1 MHRERKL
8 AVLWSLVALARSA
21 VASAS
26 KLGRNGSRALIA
38 VLVVAAACSS
48 VEKQDKQ
55 NATEQHL
62 GKTSSALTLTRYEG
76 EAMAWS
82 GVEGADGQ
90 IRTVPSPTHRYF
102 WTNGYVSQNHNFVGG
117 STTLVVRAMGDLL
130 AGVGP
135 HIVVSVAG
143 TTVGSAFV
151 NETAFTSKTFT
162 FDATA
167 GVQQVRVTFDN
178 DDASSTEDRNLL
190 LDWVEVQETPA
201 SGGTC
206 SDTSYEGEAMAWSG
220 VDGTDGEIRTDPAP
234 THRYFWQDSYASQS
248 HAFTAQPMR
257 IRVRAA
263 GDLVD
268 GVGPHVVVSV
278 GGVDIGSAFENDA
291 SDVDKVFEFTPSAG
305 TQQIRVTY
313 DNDLWR
319 SPGGA
324 GNDRNLLLD
333 KVDVLCGSAV
343 DGGTDGGTDGGGTCT
358 PANCGDRLPCQTGT
372 CTAGTC
378 SYAPASDGTACS
390 DANSCTINDQ
400 CVSGTCTGTP

>member
-1 MHRERKL
+1 
-8 AVLWSLVALARSA
+8 
-21 VASAS
+21 
-26 KLGRNGSRALIA
+26 
-38 VLVVAAACSS
+38 
-48 VEKQDKQ
+48 
-55 NATEQHL
+55 
-62 GKTSSALTLTRYEG
+62 
-76 EAMAWS
+76 
-82 GVEGADGQ
+82 
-90 IRTVPSPTHRYF
+90 
-102 WTNGYVSQNHNFVGG
+102 
-117 STTLVVRAMGDLL
+117 MGDLL

-234 THRYFWQDSYASQS
+234 THRYFWQDSYASQN

-257 IRVRAA
+257 IRFRAA

-278 GGVDIGSAFENDA
+278 GGVDIGSAFVNDA
-291 SDVDKVFEFTPSAG
+291 SYVDKVFEFTPSAG

-313 DNDLWR
+313 DNDLWV

-324 GNDRNLLLD
+324 GNDRGRMDREFLWRASRQHHGARSSPSPSASVRAKADAGAVVLEEERCRT
-333 KVDVLCGSAV
+333 VDVARPNMRTSRGPRGCAPSEALSGASVTRRHDRTVRRPACAARRSARV
-343 DGGTDGGTDGGGTCT
+343 ARRASVPTDV
-358 PANCGDRLPCQTGT
+358 RVVRR
-372 CTAGTC
+372 
-378 SYAPASDGTACS
+378 AS
-390 DANSCTINDQ
+390 
-400 CVSGTCTGTP
+400 PR